1 MRATVR
7 DVAALAG
14 VSPKTVSN
22 VVNGGVVVR
31 PDTRERVEAALAQL
45 DYVPNLSARGLRN
58 GRSGAIALTLPE
70 MSSAYSA
77 ELARWFVELARDRDW
92 VVQLDQT
99 ANDPERERQLVS
111 RARAHLVDGLI
122 LNPVTLSASVLAS
135 TVGLP
140 PTVVI
145 GEVEPE
151 HVDQVHVDS
160 VAAAQEV
167 TTFLLDRGHRRIA
180 AVGAPDPTADGRRR
194 TATSELRVSGYDAA
208 LRAAGVSPDPA
219 LRVPLSGWT
228 TADAAGSFD
237 AWLTALEGPL
247 PDAVFAFSDSI
258 AFGVLHVLAARGI
271 RVPEQVSVIGFDDVD
286 GAAFA
291 IPALTTV
298 AFDRRAFADAALD
311 LLASRIAD
319 RDAPPSTVVIPH
331 RIVERASVRPR

>member
-31 PDTRERVEAALAQL
+31 PETRERVERAVAEL

-70 MSSAYSA
+70 MGSAYSA
-77 ELARWFVELARDRDW
+77 ELAQSFVELARERGW
-92 VVQLDQT
+92 VVQLEQT
-99 ANDPERERQLVS
+99 GNDPARERELVS

-122 LNPVTLSASVLAS
+122 LNPVSLSASVLAS
-135 TVGLP
+135 TEGLP

-160 VAAAQEV
+160 RAAAEQV
-167 TTFLLDRGHRRIA
+167 TEHLIAHRHRRIA
-180 AVGAPDPTADGRRR
+180 VVGASPEGAA
-194 TATSELRVSGYDAA
+194 TATSELRERGYTAA
-208 LRAAGVSPDPA
+208 LTAAGITPDPS
-219 LRVPLSGWT
+219 LRVPLPAWT
-228 TADAAGSFD
+228 TSSAATTFA
-237 AWLTALEGPL
+237 AWLDEHAL
-247 PDAVFAFSDSI
+247 PDAVFAFTDSI
-258 AFGVLHVLAARGI
+258 AFGVLHVLAARGV

-286 GAAFA
+286 AAAYA
-291 IPALTTV
+291 IPSLSTV
-298 AFDRRAFADAALD
+298 SFDRRAFATAALD
-311 LLASRIAD
+311 LLTRRIAD
-319 RDAPPSTVVIPH
+319 RGAAPETVVVPH
-331 RIVERASVRPR
+331 RIVERASVGDRPR

>member
-31 PDTRERVEAALAQL
+31 PETRERVERAVAEL

-70 MSSAYSA
+70 MGSAYSA
-77 ELARWFVELARDRDW
+77 ELAQSFVELARERGW
-92 VVQLDQT
+92 VVQLEQT
-99 ANDPERERQLVS
+99 GNDPARERELVS

-122 LNPVTLSASVLAS
+122 LNPVSLSASVLAS
-135 TVGLP
+135 TEGLP

-160 VAAAQEV
+160 RAAAEQV
-167 TTFLLDRGHRRIA
+167 TEHLIAHGHRRIA
-180 AVGAPDPTADGRRR
+180 IVGASPEGAA
-194 TATSELRVSGYDAA
+194 TATSELRERGYTAA
-208 LRAAGVSPDPA
+208 LAAAGITPDPS
-219 LRVPLSGWT
+219 LRVPLPSWT
-228 TADAAGSFD
+228 TSSAATTFA
-237 AWLTALEGPL
+237 AWLDAHPL
-247 PDAVFAFSDSI
+247 PDAVFAFTDSI
-258 AFGVLHVLAARGI
+258 AFGVLHVLAARGV

-286 GAAFA
+286 AAAYA
-291 IPALTTV
+291 IPSLSTV
-298 AFDRRAFADAALD
+298 SFDRRAFATAALD
-311 LLASRIAD
+311 LLTRRIAN
-319 RDAPPSTVVIPH
+319 RGAAPETVVVPH
-331 RIVERASVRPR
+331 RIVERASIGDRPR